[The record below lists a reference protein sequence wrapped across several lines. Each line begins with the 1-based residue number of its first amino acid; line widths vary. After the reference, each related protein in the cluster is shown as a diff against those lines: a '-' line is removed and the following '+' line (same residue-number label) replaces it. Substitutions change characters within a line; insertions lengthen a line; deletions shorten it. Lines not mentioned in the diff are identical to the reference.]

1 MRLRRLSSWI
11 VFVGFLI
18 WITGIGFVQSLLQE
32 WHSANG
38 LYHLQK
44 MSVNDNAAKDIQGNA
59 GLTMDDADSLD
70 RLTGKKASFQ
80 ARTLQ
85 NVLYKSNQ
93 SNAEIIGVSGPYD
106 SFNQLWFQKGGMFSQ
121 KSVSEHSRVAVISG
135 DFAEK
140 MFHSQNVMNLTIQ
153 IWNQTFVIGGVYE
166 QDATVLQAM
175 ADNGIPD
182 IMIPLTVLMDFEP
195 NRKISTIELTS
206 TPDAYLHGEAV
217 VSDALTAIGKSPSQY
232 KIVNYLL
239 EQKKLENK
247 SQIPLLPIGIFSICV
262 CLGVA
267 VNQLRVAVRVFRQ
280 GMLTKDASDVW
291 KEEWKRIAVHFLG
304 SALAVGGIVLFWVL
318 LRFPFYI
325 PPDLIPVR
333 LINLS
338 FYKDWIDNYWHNQ
351 MNMLGYAASQHEVW
365 LERLNLMA
373 NVIVGII
380 LLIGIP
386 LFTLGIRDWVTQQFS
401 VPAVINRV
409 CGYVLLSLLS
419 GWAVAGWAGLAF
431 QIDWRSLLL
440 LLGFLLCSLQYF
452 QNKNRKKGV
461 T

>member
-1 MRLRRLSSWI
+1 MRLGRLSSWI
-11 VFVGFLI
+11 VFVGFLL

-44 MSVNDNAAKDIQGNA
+44 MSVNVNAAQDIQGNA
-59 GLTMDDADSLD
+59 GLTMEDADSLD
-70 RLTGKKASFQ
+70 RLMGKKASFQ

-85 NVLYKSNQ
+85 NIQYKSNQ
-93 SNAEIIGVSGPYD
+93 INTEIIGVSGPYD

-121 KSVSEHSRVAVISG
+121 KSVSEHSRVAVVSG
-135 DFAEK
+135 DFAER
-140 MFHSQNVMNLTIQ
+140 MFHTQNVMNLTIQ

-166 QDATVLQAM
+166 QNATVLQTM

-195 NRKISTIELTS
+195 SRKISTMELAS
-206 TPDAYLHGEAV
+206 APDAYLHGEAQ
-217 VSDALTAIGKSPSQY
+217 VSDALTAIGKNPSQY

-247 SQIPLLPIGIFSICV
+247 THIPLLPIGIFSICI
-262 CLGVA
+262 CLGIA
-267 VNQLRVAVRVFRQ
+267 VSQLRMAVRIFRL
-280 GMLTKDASDVW
+280 GMTTKDASDVW
-291 KEEWKRIAVHFLG
+291 KEEWKRIAVHLFG
-304 SALAVGGIVLFWVL
+304 SVGAVGGIVMFWVL
-318 LRFPFYI
+318 LQFPFYI
-325 PPDLIPVR
+325 PPDLIPIR

-338 FYKDWIDNYWHNQ
+338 FYKDWLDNYWHNQ
-351 MNMLGYAASQHEVW
+351 MNMLGYAASLHEVW

-440 LLGFLLCSLQYF
+440 LLGFLFCSMQYF
-452 QNKNRKKGV
+452 QNKNRKKE
-461 T
+461 

>member
-1 MRLRRLSSWI
+1 MRLGRLSSWI
-11 VFVGFLI
+11 VLVGFLL

-38 LYHLQK
+38 LNHLQK
-44 MSVNDNAAKDIQGNA
+44 MSVNVNAAQDIQGNA
-59 GLTMDDADSLD
+59 GLTMEDADSLD
-70 RLTGKKASFQ
+70 RLMGKKSSFQ
-80 ARTLQ
+80 ARTIQ
-85 NVLYKSNQ
+85 NVQYKSNQ
-93 SNAEIIGVSGPYD
+93 TNTEIIGVSGPYD

-121 KSVSEHSRVAVISG
+121 KSVSEHSRVAVVSG
-135 DFAEK
+135 DFAER
-140 MFHSQNVMNLTIQ
+140 MFHTQNVMNLTIQ

-166 QDATVLQAM
+166 QDATVLQTM

-195 NRKISTIELTS
+195 NRKISTIELAS

-217 VSDALTAIGKSPSQY
+217 VSDALTAIGKSPSHY

-247 SQIPLLPIGIFSICV
+247 SHIPLLPIGIFSICV
-262 CLGVA
+262 CLGAA
-267 VNQLRVAVRVFRQ
+267 VSQLRAADHIFRQ
-280 GMLTKDASDVW
+280 GMATKDASDVW
-291 KEEWKRIAVHFLG
+291 KEEWKRIVVHLFG

-318 LRFPFYI
+318 LRFPLYI

-338 FYKDWIDNYWHNQ
+338 FYKDWLDNYWHNQ
-351 MNMLGYAASQHEVW
+351 MNMLGYAASLHEVW

-440 LLGFLLCSLQYF
+440 LLGFLFCSMQYF
-452 QNKNRKKGV
+452 QNKNRKKE
-461 T
+461 